1 LQRLGGDHI
10 DLYQFHLFDHETS
23 IQETLNA
30 LNDVVRSREVR
41 YLGASNLRAWQL
53 MKAIGFRRAE
63 TYDRPRSAKSM
74 WSHTRPVIA
83 DASSAHL
90 LDQT

>member
-1 LQRLGGDHI
+1 LQRLGSDHI

-53 MKAIGFRRAE
+53 MKAIGFRRA
-63 TYDRPRSAKSM
+63 KS
-74 WSHTRPVIA
+74 
-83 DASSAHL
+83 
-90 LDQT
+90 